1 MDAVRDIVF
10 ELANN
15 KSFGDEEGLPVQVL
29 SIDGGDD
36 LLEII
41 FSSKPTLAP
50 VKFVNSVKGVT
61 SRKLLQKFPDMGLGE
76 RFWESPVMGFSVPAD
91 DRVLV
96 TSHRHCNIS
105 VSDVE
110 ISFRCRQRRMAED
123 DLEGPDIPS
132 AVQKRRCVTVPKNVC
147 GGPLRQP
154 SSLHV
159 AVELEAITARFYPRP
174 LAADRPDRGEK
185 KVRLRPPL
193 LPPFQQHR

>member
-1 MDAVRDIVF
+1 MKPIRYRLEREGHAIYGIYYRLFLSVAGGVPIFKKPAVMDAVRDIVF

-76 RFWESPVMGFSVPAD
+76 RFWEPKYC
-91 DRVLV
+91 L
-96 TSHRHCNIS
+96 TSIGNTS
-105 VSDVE
+105 SKAALDT
-110 ISFRCRQRRMAED
+110 
-123 DLEGPDIPS
+123 L
-132 AVQKRRCVTVPKNVC
+132 QKREAPKK
-147 GGPLRQP
+147 R
-154 SSLHV
+154 
-159 AVELEAITARFYPRP
+159 
-174 LAADRPDRGEK
+174 
-185 KVRLRPPL
+185 
-193 LPPFQQHR
+193 